1 MPIRR
6 KSSLYKKYYENM
18 GQISFFGYD
27 NLHFKTVNLPNR
39 QRFKNLCPV
48 FNLKIIINTKSISLR
63 FIEIV

>member
-6 KSSLYKKYYENM
+6 KSSLYKKYYENI

-48 FNLKIIINTKSISLR
+48 FNLKIII
-63 FIEIV
+63 